1 MDKTGILVAA
11 FAFGGAIGVLNNAIS
26 GWVSRFSA
34 RSGKGEPGGPGSIW
48 PSLFALQFVL
58 RIGLSLVSLYVA
70 FRVSGGDAATIL
82 VNLAG
87 LFVTRYVL
95 LWRLAR
101 GGSGQNPGGL
111 F

>member
-1 MDKTGILVAA
+1 MARLGILVAA
-11 FAFGGAIGVLNNAIS
+11 FAFGGAIGVLNSAIS
-26 GWVSRFSA
+26 GWVYRFSA
-34 RSGKGEPGGPGSIW
+34 RSAEGKPGGPGSTW

-70 FRVSGGDAATIL
+70 YRVSGGDAATIL
-82 VNLAG
+82 ANLAG
-87 LFVTRYVL
+87 LFIARYVL